1 MRTLFVFL
9 LVVSLVGCNFESNSN
24 SENTVTNPDGSV
36 TTTKIEKKTKNG
48 VTTGKK
54 TELTIGPGGKRSIIT
69 YEWKNGDWVK
79 TSP

>member
-9 LVVSLVGCNFESNSN
+9 LVLSLAGCNFESNSN
-24 SENTVTNPDGSV
+24 SESTVTNADGSR

-54 TELTIGPGGKRSIIT
+54 TETTVAADGKMTIVT